1 MTGKQNNK
9 HLFNPKNERIEYKY
23 RQHVRRVLQRDE
35 KTVLAALKNIRD
47 YEFCTSFAGFEKF
60 NSDVADKYIK
70 DMFNRGLSLSYITD
84 NLRALKEFLR
94 WLERQR
100 GYRSKIDY
108 NHIDYLNVTSNQSR
122 AAKAVQYQKSYKFKD
137 IIATIRQMPDKTD
150 KQRRDRAIVSLQALC
165 ALRVSELRT
174 VKMQNLIDED
184 GHYFIHVTPKDMA
197 VKFAKTR
204 YVNFIP
210 LPDDIIKNVTE
221 WAQYLKSLGFKGGD
235 PLFPVVDNRFG
246 QKNLLEQS
254 IRKAQIKSDTTIRDV
269 FKKAFVSA
277 GFEYIKPHSF
287 RKTIA
292 LFAQNQSPA
301 FLNAVRQNLGHDSI
315 DTTLSSYGQLSVV
328 DQRKAINSVAVLE

>member
-1 MTGKQNNK
+1 
-9 HLFNPKNERIEYKY
+9 
-23 RQHVRRVLQRDE
+23 
-35 KTVLAALKNIRD
+35 
-47 YEFCTSFAGFEKF
+47 
-60 NSDVADKYIK
+60 
-70 DMFNRGLSLSYITD
+70 
-84 NLRALKEFLR
+84 
-94 WLERQR
+94 
-100 GYRSKIDY
+100 
-108 NHIDYLNVTSNQSR
+108 
-122 AAKAVQYQKSYKFKD
+122 
-137 IIATIRQMPDKTD
+137 
-150 KQRRDRAIVSLQALC
+150 
-165 ALRVSELRT
+165 
-174 VKMQNLIDED
+174 
-184 GHYFIHVTPKDMA
+184 MA